1 MTESSEPHPLDR
13 VNEAAATAPYAHR
26 ELLRLLAVVD
36 AFRGE
41 QGCAWYEA
49 QTHHSLV
56 PYLQEES
63 AELIDAIE
71 SGTASDIREELGDV
85 LFQVLFHADIAAD
98 FDLEDVARDQA
109 DKLLRRNPHVF
120 GPTPTRDIDEIIRLW
135 HEAKAVEKANRTS
148 VLDGVAFGMPALAL
162 AQKVLGKAAA
172 VPVTVTPATLES
184 ADTDAIGDALLALAA
199 AAHEAG
205 VDAEAALRDATRR
218 LAERVRAAEK
228 LARPPQTSELDEN

>member
-1 MTESSEPHPLDR
+1 MTEASGQHPLDR
-13 VNEAAATAPYAHR
+13 VNEAAATAPATHR

-49 QTHHSLV
+49 QTHRSLV
-56 PYLQEES
+56 PYLQEET

-71 SGTASDIREELGDV
+71 TGTATDVREELGDV
-85 LFQVLFHADIAAD
+85 LFQVLFHADIAAE

-120 GPTPTRDIDEIIRLW
+120 GPTPTRDIDEILRLW

-162 AQKVLGKAAA
+162 AQKVLAKSATL
-172 VPVTVTPATLES
+172 PVTVTPATLAS
-184 ADTDAIGDALLALAA
+184 TDTDAIGDALLALAA

-228 LARPPQTSELDEN
+228 TSELGAN